1 MRITNQMITNNSL
14 RNMQIS
20 MQKSDSLI
28 QQLTSGQKIQRASE
42 DPVVAV
48 RALKLRNTVSQLYQ
62 FKEKNIK
69 DASSWIEL
77 TENSITNVSNY
88 IEYMVGY
95 CTQGST
101 DSFNN
106 NNRNAIAETIRAYK
120 DMIYAEGNA
129 TYAGRYI
136 FSGYKTSTAMTFTA
150 TEAPKYSYNITE
162 ELDHRDIDV
171 KTVTVNAVDPAD
183 IDSYL
188 LPAGQAGAKTYGT
201 DCYPEQ
207 QTVYRLRLAYD
218 NLSEGTAPTIT
229 YMDADGNE
237 QSVTVTSTLDSTKS
251 TDYYKDL
258 QDDEVRYI
266 PETGEIVFG
275 ADMYTKIQN
284 SDSISINYD
293 KESFAT
299 NDLRPEHYFNCTQ
312 TNKSTGEKIDFEISE
327 DDQNIEYELNFN
339 QMIRVNT
346 LGRDLMTPD
355 MGRSIEELANKVE
368 EVGDAED
375 RLADLKALLTNPKYS
390 DNAAAVEQIN
400 YMIADAENE
409 VKMKNQEMQNLFN
422 QHIAIF
428 QNFQTDVTT
437 LQSDSG
443 ARGSKLDMIAT
454 RVTDQYTNFTELM
467 STNEE
472 VDYEDAT
479 MKYASA
485 ETVYSAA
492 LQVTSG
498 IIKQT
503 LLDYL

>member
-1 MRITNQMITNNSL
+1 MRVTNQMISNNSL

-88 IEYMVGY
+88 LEYMVGY
-95 CTQGST
+95 CTQGAT
-101 DSFNN
+101 DSFNEED
-106 NNRNAIAETIRAYK
+106 RYKIAETIRAYK
-120 DMIYAEGNA
+120 DMIYSEGNN

-136 FSGYKTSTAMTFTA
+136 FSGYKTGTAMTFTA
-150 TEAPKYSYNITE
+150 AEAPKYSYNITE
-162 ELDHRDIDV
+162 ELNYGDIDV
-171 KTVTVNAVDPAD
+171 KTVTLNALDPED
-183 IDSYL
+183 LDKYL
-188 LPAGQAGAKTYGT
+188 SGDKTYGT

-207 QTVYRLRLAYD
+207 QKVYRLRLSYD
-218 NLSEGTAPTIT
+218 NLTVEKPTIT
-229 YMDADGNE
+229 YEDADGNT
-237 QSVTVTSTLDSTKS
+237 QSIAVTSVLDSTKS
-251 TDYYKDL
+251 ADYYRDVG
-258 QDDEVRYI
+258 DDEVRYI
-266 PETGEIVFG
+266 PETGELVFG
-275 ADMYTKIQN
+275 TNVFTKLQN

-293 KESFAT
+293 KESFET
-299 NDLRPEHYFNCTQ
+299 DDLRPEHYFNCTQ
-312 TNKSTGEKIDFEISE
+312 TNKSTGEKVVFEVSE
-327 DDQNIEYELNFN
+327 DDQSIEYEVNFN

-346 LGRDLMTPD
+346 LGRDLMKPD
-355 MGRSIEELANKVE
+355 MGRAIEELADKVQ

-375 RLADLKALLTNPKYS
+375 RLTDLKALLTNPKYS
-390 DNAAAVEQIN
+390 DNETAVEQIN

-409 VKMKNQEMQNLFN
+409 VAMKNQEMQSLFN
-422 QHIAIF
+422 SYIAVF
-428 QNFQTDVTT
+428 QNYQTDVGI
-437 LQSDSG
+437 LEADSG
-443 ARGSKLDMIAT
+443 TRGKKLDMIET

-472 VDYEDAT
+472 VDYEDAA

-498 IIKQT
+498 IIQQT